1 MRKLYSYA
9 YIQKALEGFAGAHAD
24 SFERV
29 YDTNAVKLKNHRR
42 NDIAVVLGGAAGI
55 EPMLAAMLMEGTAD
69 AAVFG
74 TGVSEPDPNSI
85 MRTALSVGA
94 GEGILFICDKL
105 REKDSFMCAEGLLEE
120 AHIDSELIAVGDD
133 MASDISNGRG
143 TTAGKLLIA
152 RIAKAVVS
160 GGGSLKET
168 YAIARK
174 ARNLTKSIN
183 MGISRSHSAQKI
195 TSLFESPESIEY
207 GMGLNGEPGQ
217 RNLNAQSMTQ
227 IVDYVAFLLKGASGL
242 RNGDSI
248 CTYLSGFGDIGLLD
262 LYIFNNCLAESL
274 KKQGI
279 RIHGMQI
286 NPVPQESSGRGM
298 TVTFMLLDDEL
309 ERYYDAAQ
317 RVSG

>member
-24 SFERV
+24 CFERV
-29 YDTNAVKLKNHRR
+29 YDTNAVKLRNHRQ
-42 NDIAVVLGGAAGI
+42 NDIAIVLGGTSGI

-69 AAVFG
+69 AAAFG

-85 MRTALSVGA
+85 MRAALSVGA
-94 GEGILFICDKL
+94 GKGVLFICDKL

-120 AHIDSELIAVGDD
+120 AHIDSELIAMGDD
-133 MASDISNGRG
+133 MAADIGNGRG

-152 RIAKAVVS
+152 RIARAVVNQ
-160 GGGSLKET
+160 GGSLKEA
-168 YAIARK
+168 YATARK

-183 MGISRSHSAQKI
+183 MGVSKSHSAQKI

-217 RNLNAQSMTQ
+217 RNPDAHSMTQ
-227 IVDYVAFLLKGASGL
+227 IVDHVVFLLKGAIGL

-248 CTYLSGFGDIGLLD
+248 CTYLSGFGDVGLLD
-262 LYIFNNCLAESL
+262 LYIFNHCLVESL

-279 RIHGMQI
+279 SIHGMQI
-286 NPVPQESSGRGM
+286 NPVPQESCGRGM
-298 TVTFMLLDDEL
+298 TVSFMLLDKEL
-309 ERYYDAAQ
+309 ERTCDAAQ
-317 RVSG
+317 RA